1 MSKQQQ
7 TQKEVVF
14 NKGVSPYSL
23 TILFII
29 FGIIWISF
37 SDLIIQ
43 QVSPDIVILSRL
55 QTLKDSFFIIVAA
68 VIIYKL
74 NNDYLQNAHKT
85 EMVSLAIQEERMRML
100 ERLSGSIAHDINN
113 PLLIIRGNSEL
124 IIELFAKQNS
134 ESEKLLKELQ
144 KIIDFSNTL
153 KDYSPKNESELK
165 SIYIKINTLRE
176 NAENIV
182 NIFTLKKISSQE
194 LEMAAE
200 AIITGCSRITN
211 TVQRLSRITIENN
224 VQEFDLKESILTA
237 ITLTRGHWIK
247 VCSEI
252 KLQYP
257 EHSQIFIKGVE
268 SDFAHVFINLI
279 INAVQA
285 IEKTGQIEIVITP
298 DYEKTIVII
307 EVTDNA
313 HGIEPEIL
321 QKIGK
326 ESVST
331 KPVQNGAGLGLLR
344 VTEIIRQNNGKI
356 SFQSELGKGTTV
368 TIELPLKK

>member
-43 QVSPDIVILSRL
+43 QVSPDIVILSRI
-55 QTLKDSFFIIVAA
+55 QTLKDSFFIFVAA

-153 KDYSPKNESELK
+153 KDYSTKNESELK

-307 EVTDNA
+307 EVTDNG

>member
-307 EVTDNA
+307 EVTDNG